1 MKNWFLKKCCVIVS
15 IIIALLLCS
24 CETTVNNKADEAA
37 YAENIDVS
45 FNTEEISYI
54 VFSDGSSP
62 LELHYDD
69 HKEVFDNAFEM
80 IIGEYHYIGNGTIA
94 GFSGGGP
101 DAIAFFDEDGNN
113 LYTFRYLNNCCAVYY
128 NDQDYWLYEKNA
140 GVLELSSFNEY
151 CRTMRSAIGTYE
163 ALYTHEFQIWSTELV
178 NSFESTNAS
187 KTLDVEFDG
196 NTYSGEYA
204 YSVFFEFDTYRTD
217 FYNMEQGWFEVN
229 SSNNKITDIVF
240 TNTSDGG
247 SITAEECEAEALRI
261 ANQFIDV
268 SKYEMTVKTDEFFHS
283 FSFEMK
289 IAGLNTCA
297 RCYMLFS
304 KSGELVEFS
313 LSMTDEMEEILD
325 SGNINAAERNVKW
338 LTSEGAEFVLAN
350 KIRISNPNMD
360 KYEIIDKTVILLE
373 NGEVAVAYTVVITEF
388 DVEEDTGYVIE
399 SSQRKNIVVKY
410 NEIISAE

>member
-1 MKNWFLKKCCVIVS
+1 MKNWFFKKYCVIAA

-45 FNTEEISYI
+45 FNTEGISYI
-54 VFSDGSSP
+54 VFSDGGGP
-62 LELHYDD
+62 LELYYDD
-69 HKEVFDNAFEM
+69 HKEIFDNAFEM

-128 NDQDYWLYEKNA
+128 NDQDYCLYEKDTGN
-140 GVLELSSFNEY
+140 LELKAFEDY
-151 CRTMRSAIGTYE
+151 CRTMRAALGTYE
-163 ALYTHEFQIWSTELV
+163 ALYTHEFHIWSTKLV
-178 NSFESTNAS
+178 NSFESIDAP
-187 KTLDVEFDG
+187 KALDVEFDG

-204 YSVFFEFDTYRTD
+204 YSVFLGFDTYRTD
-217 FYNMEQGWFEVN
+217 YYDMEHGWFEVN
-229 SSNNKITDIVF
+229 SANNKITAMVF
-240 TNTSDGG
+240 TNIPDGG
-247 SITAEECEAEALRI
+247 NITAEECEDEALRI

-268 SKYEMTVKTDEFFHS
+268 STYEMTVKTDKFFHS

-297 RCYMLFS
+297 RCYILFS
-304 KSGELVEFS
+304 KSGELVEFN
-313 LSMTDEMEEILD
+313 LSMTEEMETLLD
-325 SGNINAAERNVKW
+325 SGNIKAAERNVKW
-338 LTSEGAEFVLAN
+338 LTSEGAEYVLAN
-350 KIRISNPNMD
+350 KIRISNPSMD
-360 KYEIIDKTVILLE
+360 EYEIIDKTVVLLE
-373 NGEVAVAYTVVITEF
+373 DGEVAVAYTVDITES
-388 DVEEDTGYVIE
+388 DVEEDTGYVME

-410 NEIISAE
+410 ITK